1 LSTAHERYTRLFVNQ
16 RIRDVFERIDKNTDG
31 CIDEGE
37 LFEYLELLEFPAT
50 KSQVRDMVWEVDDK
64 SEGYLTLESIS
75 ALLKRLQK
83 AKIRGVGTGSNLLR
97 NLFEYMIFD
106 TDFSG
111 EIDVEE
117 VQQMFFVYYGF
128 KGQLLD
134 QTVRNFQRLRE
145 NPAEEIKFEEFSTL
159 MDKLA
164 LKPALQDR
172 VAAPP
177 KRRRIMP
184 KYPTRPFISRPH
196 SGRLGML
203 PSRHGGA
210 HTARTFGES
219 SWETPQPP
227 PSSVLGASLC
237 SQLSPRY
244 NATNTGVAA
253 LKGMSPPGSISALS
267 NRVKTREQ
275 SFKKRREDKYKRMS
289 KGFMNEYDD
298 HLAAIKLRAEEEKE
312 QVREAGMRL
321 ANI

>member
-1 LSTAHERYTRLFVNQ
+1 MGAGRGLSMLSTAHERYTRLFVNQ
-16 RIRDVFERIDKNTDG
+16 RIRDVFERIDKNDDG
-31 CIDEGE
+31 CIDEAE
-37 LFEYLELLEFPAT
+37 LFEYLELLEFPAS

-64 SEGYLTLESIS
+64 SEGYLTLDSIS

-134 QTVRNFQRLRE
+134 QTVRNFQRLR
-145 NPAEEIKFEEFSTL
+145 
-159 MDKLA
+159 

-172 VAAPP
+172 IAAPP

-184 KYPTRPFISRPH
+184 KFCRPIHHRTH

-203 PSRHGGA
+203 P
-210 HTARTFGES
+210 TARGAMTARFASEGFC
-219 SWETPQPP
+219 TPTSGIAAP
-227 PSSVLGASLC
+227 GANSLC

-244 NATNTGVAA
+244 
-253 LKGMSPPGSISALS
+253 
-267 NRVKTREQ
+267 
-275 SFKKRREDKYKRMS
+275 
-289 KGFMNEYDD
+289 
-298 HLAAIKLRAEEEKE
+298 
-312 QVREAGMRL
+312 
-321 ANI
+321 

>member
-16 RIRDVFERIDKNTDG
+16 RIRDVFERIDKNDDG
-31 CIDEGE
+31 CIDEAE
-37 LFEYLELLEFPAT
+37 LFEYLELLEFPAS

-64 SEGYLTLESIS
+64 SEGYLTLDSIS

-134 QTVRNFQRLRE
+134 QTVRNFQRLRL
-145 NPAEEIKFEEFSTL
+145 NPAEEIKFEEFSNL
-159 MDKLA
+159 MDNLA

-172 VAAPP
+172 IAAPP

-184 KYPTRPFISRPH
+184 KFCRPIHHRTH

-203 PSRHGGA
+203 P
-210 HTARTFGES
+210 TARGAMTARFASEGFC
-219 SWETPQPP
+219 TPTSGIAAP
-227 PSSVLGASLC
+227 GANSLC

-244 NATNTGVAA
+244 NGTNTGVGV

-267 NRVKTREQ
+267 SRVKQRELG
-275 SFKKRREDKYKRMS
+275 FKKRREDKYKKLS
-289 KGFMNEYDD
+289 NDFTTEYED
-298 HLAAIKLRAEEEKE
+298 HLKSIKLKAEEEKE
-312 QVREAGMRL
+312 QVREAGMKL